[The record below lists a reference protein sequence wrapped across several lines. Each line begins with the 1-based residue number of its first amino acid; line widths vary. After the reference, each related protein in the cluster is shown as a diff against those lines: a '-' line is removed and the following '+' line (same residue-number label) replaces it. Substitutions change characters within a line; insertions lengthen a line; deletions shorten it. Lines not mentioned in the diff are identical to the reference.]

1 MASPPPPPAPT
12 TITDL
17 SEDLLRA
24 IFLRLPS
31 LPSLIHAA
39 YSHPAFRNAARSSR
53 AFRRS
58 FSELHPPDV
67 LAFFSAKH
75 MKLDRPSNGC
85 WEIKTSD
92 PDYKGYLCLINP
104 SGGLAPYNPVTQALK
119 IFVPAPTPQ
128 DRVAT
133 QGIEFLTLACDDD
146 PKSSRV
152 LCVGHDKK
160 WTRMRVAV
168 FSPRTM
174 EWQVFPE
181 AEALLLPERD
191 RNMMGSVMRGFVCWA
206 HWRGDCIL
214 KLNTATFQ
222 FSVMNPPTP
231 LYASIKVCQTTDEK
245 LCVVH
250 MKETKLAAW
259 LWITETDDG
268 SLDGRWMMSK
278 EFPLRPILKELAE
291 DYSVEVE
298 YVYGLLVA
306 AIDGFVY
313 MTIYYGKPSDPSEVF
328 LSLCLETAETKKLFK
343 GAFCYNDET
352 QPYVMTW
359 HPSLVQSKEASKTK
373 VTQDN
378 VVDDCPVS
386 TEETSSL
393 VTALQSFKQSM
404 VNDGEDIMEDYKV
417 PLMSK
422 ITTLDA
428 QWNSARDRILRISA

>member
-75 MKLDRPSNGC
+75 MKVILTSPSHSPWRRSDPDLLAADFLQLDRPSNGC

-152 LCVGHDKK
+152 LL
-160 WTRMRVAV
+160 RR
-168 FSPRTM
+168 PRQEM
-174 EWQVFPE
+174 
-181 AEALLLPERD
+181 D
-191 RNMMGSVMRGFVCWA
+191 A
-206 HWRGDCIL
+206 HESGRL
-214 KLNTATFQ
+214 
-222 FSVMNPPTP
+222 
-231 LYASIKVCQTTDEK
+231 
-245 LCVVH
+245 
-250 MKETKLAAW
+250 LAAHN
-259 LWITETDDG
+259 G
-268 SLDGRWMMSK
+268 VADGRWMMSK

-291 DYSVEVE
+291 DYSVE
-298 YVYGLLVA
+298 
-306 AIDGFVY
+306 
-313 MTIYYGKPSDPSEVF
+313 
-328 LSLCLETAETKKLFK
+328 
-343 GAFCYNDET
+343 
-352 QPYVMTW
+352 
-359 HPSLVQSKEASKTK
+359 EASKTK

-378 VVDDCPVS
+378 VVDDCPG
-386 TEETSSL
+386 TELKLPETVADGQDSL
-393 VTALQSFKQSM
+393 CLCDVHCIHSAKFRM
-404 VNDGEDIMEDYKV
+404 NDG
-417 PLMSK
+417 
-422 ITTLDA
+422 
-428 QWNSARDRILRISA
+428 